1 MSLKIFIADDSQ
13 ILRTHLA
20 TALGEI
26 PGVEIVGEAET
37 TNEAIDKISASVPD
51 VMVIDIR
58 MPGEGG
64 IHVLKTIKKSMP
76 GIIAVIFTDYPYP
89 QYRTKCAEEGADYFF
104 DKATESEGLIELI
117 KQLKS
122 KSQHDPEPD

>member
-1 MSLKIFIADDSQ
+1 MSLKIFIADDSL
-13 ILRTHLA
+13 ILRNHLVSA
-20 TALGEI
+20 IGEI
-26 PGVEIVGEAET
+26 PGVEIVGEADT
-37 TNEAIDKISASVPD
+37 TDDAIERINVSAPD

-76 GIIAVIFTDYPYP
+76 KIIAVIFTDYPYP
-89 QYRTKCAEEGADYFF
+89 QYRTKCTEEGADYFF

-122 KSQHDPEPD
+122 KGQHDSEPD

>member
-26 PGVEIVGEAET
+26 PDVEIIGEAET
-37 TNEAIDKISASVPD
+37 TNDAIERINASAPD

-76 GIIAVIFTDYPYP
+76 EIIAVIFTDYPYP

-104 DKATESEGLIELI
+104 DKATESEELIELI

-122 KSQHDPEPD
+122 KDQHDSEPD

>member
-1 MSLKIFIADDSQ
+1 MSLKIFIADDSLT
-13 ILRTHLA
+13 LRNHLVSA
-20 TALGEI
+20 IGEI
-26 PGVEIVGEAET
+26 PGVEIVGEADT
-37 TNEAIDKISASVPD
+37 TDDAIERINVSAPD

-76 GIIAVIFTDYPYP
+76 KIIAVIFTDYPYP

-122 KSQHDPEPD
+122 KGQHDSEPD

>member
-13 ILRTHLA
+13 ILRNHLA
-20 TALGEI
+20 TALSEI
-26 PGVEIVGEAET
+26 PDVEIVGEAET
-37 TNEAIDKISASVPD
+37 TNDAIERISASVPD

-64 IHVLKTIKKSMP
+64 IHVLKTIKKSIP
-76 GIIAVIFTDYPYP
+76 GIIAIIFTDYPYP
-89 QYRTKCAEEGADYFF
+89 QYRTKCTEEGADYFF

-117 KQLKS
+117 KELKS
-122 KSQHDPEPD
+122 KGQCDSEPE